1 MREERRGEPE
11 ANQRLTVAQAAAKL
25 GITEG
30 AVRSRIKR
38 GTIPTIK
45 EGGTVYV
52 VLGGGTSPPNH
63 PPYTAEPSG
72 APSDQSELVENLR
85 EQVAYLQGV
94 IATRDRE
101 LAQRGEEIRRRD
113 QALERE
119 QQLTAMFADRLRE
132 LQAPQEPQNQAEKAE
147 PQSDRVHHPRSRRR
161 PQSGGACG
169 VGSSGGNTA
178 GANCLSS

>member
-1 MREERRGEPE
+1 MGEERRGVPSGEPQ
-11 ANQRLTVAQAAAKL
+11 AYQRLTVAHAAEKL

-38 GTIPTIK
+38 GTLPTTK

-52 VLGGGTSPPNH
+52 VLGDGTSTANQTPN
-63 PPYTAEPSG
+63 AGEPSG
-72 APSDQSELVENLR
+72 VPTDQSELVETLR

-119 QQLTAMFADRLRE
+119 QELAAMFADRLRQLE
-132 LQAPQEPQNQAEKAE
+132 PTQEPQNQAESFPEDLGRGNMPSTTPE
-147 PQSDRVHHPRSRRR
+147 PEEATER
-161 PQSGGACG
+161 PQRSWWRRMFGG
-169 VGSSGGNTA
+169 
-178 GANCLSS
+178 

>member
-1 MREERRGEPE
+1 MGEIRIDEPGDEPE
-11 ANQRLTVAQAAAKL
+11 ANQRLTVAQAAEKL

-38 GTIPTIK
+38 GTLPTVK

-52 VLGGGTSPPNH
+52 VLGDGTSTPNH

-72 APSDQSELVENLR
+72 APSDQSELVETLR

-132 LQAPQEPQNQAEKAE
+132 LGAAPAPQNQAESAE
-147 PQSDRVHHPRSRRR
+147 PRSDRGSVPEETEEPTRPFWRRWF
-161 PQSGGACG
+161 GGRR
-169 VGSSGGNTA
+169 
-178 GANCLSS
+178 